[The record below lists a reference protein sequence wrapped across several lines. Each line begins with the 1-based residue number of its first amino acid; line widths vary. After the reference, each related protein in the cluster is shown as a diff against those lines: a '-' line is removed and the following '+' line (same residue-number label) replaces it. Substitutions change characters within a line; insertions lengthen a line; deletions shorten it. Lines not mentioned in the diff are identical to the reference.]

1 MDITTQAQN
10 HLEQAYNYYEET
22 ENFERALEECEAAIE
37 LDPYLADAHNLRGV
51 LLEEWGRSLDALG
64 AYKKA
69 LQLDPDFVEAA
80 ENLASLKAEFA
91 AYNNLVTIA
100 TYSHPTEAYIPK
112 TKLGSEGIWAFV
124 ADGDTVAAN
133 WLYSNAIGGVKLRVK
148 AEDVERA
155 LEILTQ
161 EAEPLEW
168 DEEELGEADEEER
181 CPECGSL
188 NTCYERYAM
197 RWIFLSWLILQFP
210 LPFFKRTWQC
220 QECGHTWKVGDLQNG
235 TGGL

>member
-1 MDITTQAQN
+1 MDITTQAKN
-10 HLEQAYNYYEET
+10 HLEQAYNYYEEA
-22 ENFERALEECEAAIE
+22 EAFEKALEECETAIE

-51 LLEEWGRSLDALG
+51 LLEELGRPLDALG

-69 LQLDPDFVEAA
+69 LQLDPDFVEAE
-80 ENLASLKAEFA
+80 ENLSTLKAEFA

-100 TYSHPTEAYIPK
+100 TFSHPPEAYIPK
-112 TKLGSEGIWAFV
+112 TKLEAEGIWAFV
-124 ADGDTVAAN
+124 ADGDTVTAN

-155 LEILTQ
+155 LEILEQ
-161 EAEPLEW
+161 EAEPIEW
-168 DEEELGEADEEER
+168 GEEEFDESDEDEK

-188 NTCYERYAM
+188 NTGYERYAM

-210 LPFFKRTWQC
+210 LPFFKRKWKC
-220 QECGHTWKVGDLQNG
+220 QDCGHTWKAGDFQNDTGDL
-235 TGGL
+235 